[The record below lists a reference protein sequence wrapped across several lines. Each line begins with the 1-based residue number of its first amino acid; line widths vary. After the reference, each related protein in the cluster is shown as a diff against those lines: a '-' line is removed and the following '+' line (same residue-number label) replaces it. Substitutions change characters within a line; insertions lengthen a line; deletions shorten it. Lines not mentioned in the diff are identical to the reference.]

1 MTTSVI
7 QTNKAVLSKADPN
20 NIADVFRKMDLGNM
34 MELKEY
40 DTGVIT
46 AASVITIP
54 GGALQVL
61 SARVVSSG
69 TAASVGT
76 YMVGDTA
83 VTPLLPPGGAS
94 AAVGIASSQRNVS
107 APAAGATTA
116 GSITTITFP
125 NTVTRVVIRYLSAP
139 AVLMSDEF
147 TP

>member
-34 MELKEY
+34 MEVKEY

-46 AASVITIP
+46 ATAAVTIP
-54 GGALQVL
+54 GGALAVL
-61 SARVVSSG
+61 SARVVASG
-69 TAASVGT
+69 TAASLGT
-76 YMVGDTA
+76 YMVGDSA

-94 AAVGIASSQRNVS
+94 VAVGIASAQGIT
-107 APAAGATTA
+107 APAAGATTS
-116 GSITTITFP
+116 GCITTITFP

-139 AVLMSDEF
+139 AVLMTDEF

>member
-1 MTTSVI
+1 MTTNVI
-7 QTNKAVLSKADPN
+7 QSNKVVLSKADPN
-20 NIADVFRKMDLGNM
+20 TINDVFRKMDLGNM

-46 AASVITIP
+46 ATAAVTIP

-76 YMVGDTA
+76 YMVGDSA

-94 AAVGIASSQRNVS
+94 AAVGIASAQGIT
-107 APAAGATTA
+107 APGAGLTTS
-116 GSITTITFP
+116 GKITTITFP

-139 AVLMSDEF
+139 AITMTDEF
-147 TP
+147 AP